1 MCYLYDINEN
11 TTCCA
16 PVCSNVSCDLQC
28 PFGMHLLSSQMYP
41 ETCNSSNNVNNT
53 IIKNLCVWSCP
64 KEFIRITIV
73 NTSFCL
79 GCDTFCVINFGSR
92 QLPSNC
98 ICPEV
103 TLLTTPLIETT
114 ELSPQ
119 MTPILYANTVLTS
132 SALSLT
138 EIIVYGS
145 AALAVFVAIV
155 SVFCCCRWR
164 YKFYRLQKTIQV
176 PNRNKLSTTSSSR
189 DHAMEDGNTY
199 TAILVDSQNSEPV
212 NIDTTTEDISTYA
225 SIPDE
230 IKGTENLQNVANG
243 ASGSTVEENKY
254 EELPCRVKT
263 KETQFTQSIQ
273 NEYVR
278 TKTKGRQ
285 NQQSRKPPKI
295 TTEDNKYMSVHGL
308 KRQEAQEVVQGNSN
322 TLQVPRNEYH
332 LSTAKYESMH
342 VGDTINKT
350 KPPDIAKGQEKGSN
364 FVQPVPQSN
373 NRIHSNSTDE
383 EKRNIIS
390 KKAGINPADVYE
402 TMANVKPIVQ
412 TTDQSASRLVT
423 DAEPNNL
430 EADGDPYMHSN
441 SVEKRN
447 IHEDMYSINCL
458 PLKKKTSNLV
468 SNNIPNRNIE
478 NHKDQMSDAF
488 GNTNITGNKMS
499 EEQIYVNTDIFRKP
513 TCSKTDTKSES
524 SIPTNNKQE
533 SINDNLINQNKD
545 KKEIT
550 MRSLSNG
557 ENVPEVTTTVAVGEW
572 RSDEKSNAVVRKV
585 VSVAGCQSDGEKE
598 SGNLQATA
606 IAGCHSFGRSESENS
621 EVADQAG
628 FQINEEM
635 EQEDFKTTETRLNHS
650 ASFQSKLGQRLE
662 QLNKNGDHISSDEE
676 TF

>member
-1 MCYLYDINEN
+1 
-11 TTCCA
+11 
-16 PVCSNVSCDLQC
+16 
-28 PFGMHLLSSQMYP
+28 
-41 ETCNSSNNVNNT
+41 
-53 IIKNLCVWSCP
+53 
-64 KEFIRITIV
+64 
-73 NTSFCL
+73 
-79 GCDTFCVINFGSR
+79 
-92 QLPSNC
+92 
-98 ICPEV
+98 
-103 TLLTTPLIETT
+103 
-114 ELSPQ
+114 
-119 MTPILYANTVLTS
+119 
-132 SALSLT
+132 
-138 EIIVYGS
+138 
-145 AALAVFVAIV
+145 
-155 SVFCCCRWR
+155 
-164 YKFYRLQKTIQV
+164 
-176 PNRNKLSTTSSSR
+176 
-189 DHAMEDGNTY
+189 
-199 TAILVDSQNSEPV
+199 
-212 NIDTTTEDISTYA
+212 
-225 SIPDE
+225 
-230 IKGTENLQNVANG
+230 
-243 ASGSTVEENKY
+243 
-254 EELPCRVKT
+254 
-263 KETQFTQSIQ
+263 
-273 NEYVR
+273 
-278 TKTKGRQ
+278 
-285 NQQSRKPPKI
+285 
-295 TTEDNKYMSVHGL
+295 MSVHGL

-350 KPPDIAKGQEKGSN
+350 KPPDIAEGQEKGSD

-447 IHEDMYSINCL
+447 IHEDMYSLNCL
-458 PLKKKTSNLV
+458 PLKKKTLNLV